1 MNKIIKKTRSTFPF
15 GKCKVCNDK
24 ATGVH
29 YGIATCEGCKGFFK
43 RSTLKKEKYRCFFGN
58 NCPLTPDNRNR
69 CKACRYRRCCEVGM
83 SIQGVKMGR
92 IPKAEKEKA
101 LISNEQSILNK
112 SEGEIEIVEEEEE
125 EENEDKIDYSISSD
139 SNKINTNLVV
149 KSPIESIT
157 EATNQSSLISTN
169 FSNCLNLS
177 QNEKLS
183 KIDEY
188 LFNNNSTIINILKS
202 KTPFKSSN
210 LIANRYHSN
219 NHEIDDSYHIITRLL
234 SDKIYQIYLEHNE
247 KVDNLLERAYVLINH
262 GVKNFEGFD
271 AHLNDVWDG
280 LLESIPIQV
289 KNLIDLCKEIPGL
302 NELGQK
308 DLTNLVNN
316 RLFDYF
322 LIKHSP
328 LFING
333 ESYMMLPNKIQYS
346 RYWMKRV
353 ISNDMIES
361 MFKFADEFN
370 SLKMTTKEVAL
381 MYPFVLTVPDENYKD
396 PMTISSLNE
405 YYYKALM
412 YEFDLNRR
420 SCLFVN
426 RWKHLV
432 STLPEINE
440 MQAKRIG
447 NLTPKND
454 NLYLVQNDSFSNL
467 FSNLRNLGT
476 ISKNSTL

>member
-1 MNKIIKKTRSTFPF
+1 MNLKGENFKNNGDIIRPYSMSIYDPKNLIDNLNLQFTSSLNTYLFNTTFNNNNTHTTETFQLNDCQNEKNKIIKKTRSTFPF

-101 LISNEQSILNK
+101 SKVYYRIK
-112 SEGEIEIVEEEEE
+112 
-125 EENEDKIDYSISSD
+125 
-139 SNKINTNLVV
+139 
-149 KSPIESIT
+149 
-157 EATNQSSLISTN
+157 ISTN

-202 KTPFKSSN
+202 QTPFKSSN

-219 NHEIDDSYHIITRLL
+219 YHEIDDSYHIITRLL

-247 KVDNLLERAYVLINH
+247 KVDKLLERAYVLINH

-447 NLTPKND
+447 NLTPK
-454 NLYLVQNDSFSNL
+454 SNL
-467 FSNLRNLGT
+467 E
-476 ISKNSTL
+476 